1 MKLRLIV
8 FAFLFGVII
17 SSEYGDA
24 DVFSSYS
31 VELIISWW
39 EGPITLGSALITP
52 TRFFYKGNIKHSNGV
67 DISQKGLY
75 LPQHIETRFKIKTY
89 LLILL
94 FKLHQMLLVLT
105 ILSIGWNFLQFLQIC
120 YINILKLLALRKNK
134 CTEEIYWNDQCYLM
148 IDNDLQRNFLQ
159 IWSSISTVYE
169 TNEIKHYAFVI
180 LSVVIKL
187 EVDA

>member
-1 MKLRLIV
+1 MGMTLAKISYKDIHCNPISNQNLPSDTPFQVRSNAVCRIGFNYTRYWLK
-8 FAFLFGVII
+8 FLSL
-17 SSEYGDA
+17 SS
-24 DVFSSYS
+24 
-31 VELIISWW
+31 
-39 EGPITLGSALITP
+39 
-52 TRFFYKGNIKHSNGV
+52 N
-67 DISQKGLY
+67 
-75 LPQHIETRFKIKTY
+75 
-89 LLILL
+89 LL
-94 FKLHQMLLVLT
+94 
-105 ILSIGWNFLQFLQIC
+105 
-120 YINILKLLALRKNK
+120 YINILKIFALTKNK